1 MKERQPVKKIENTMS
16 EELIEI
22 SLKVSFQELALLNS
36 AINNKIW
43 DYIGH
48 MNGDADSQPVHSLN
62 RLSEM
67 IMTSAKSNDHLVIK
81 KEDK

>member
-43 DYIGH
+43 DYIGD
-48 MNGDADSQPVHSLN
+48 MNGDADSQPVRSLN